1 MALKKPLQNTPRQAR
16 KPWQQALAN
25 AYTRPQDLLDFLGLP
40 HTLLS
45 QQTLEATR
53 KFPFLVPHSYAVRI
67 NKGNPR
73 DPLLLQV
80 LPSNEEM
87 QLTPGYSDDPLQEQ
101 QAIKTRGI
109 LHKYQGRVLLIIS
122 SGCAIYCRYCFRR
135 EFPYAETQLT
145 QFQEETA
152 LNYIRDNPS
161 ISEVILSGGDPLLLS
176 DNRLDRL
183 ITKLGNIT
191 HLKRLRIHSRMP
203 IILPSRIQPSLL
215 HCLQQSRLTA
225 VIVVHS
231 NHPAEINQEV
241 RTALTQIKTFGIA
254 LLNQSVLLKD
264 INDQAE
270 ILTELSEILFDAG
283 VMPYYLHLLDKTTG
297 TAHFDVTEDK
307 ALTLME
313 SIRTTLPGYLV
324 PKLVRETANTAYK
337 LPIA

>member
-1 MALKKPLQNTPRQAR
+1 MPNKPKQSLQ
-16 KPWQQALAN
+16 PWQQALAN
-25 AYTRPQDLLDFLGLP
+25 AYTCPQDLLDFLSLP

-80 LPSNEEM
+80 LPSNQEM

-135 EFPYAETQLT
+135 EFPYAEAQLT
-145 QFQEETA
+145 RFQEETA
-152 LNYIRDNPS
+152 LNYIRDDTS
-161 ISEVILSGGDPLLLS
+161 ITEVILSGGDPLLLS
-176 DNRLDRL
+176 DSRLDRL

-191 HLKRLRIHSRMP
+191 HLKRLRIHSRIP

-215 HCLQQSRLTA
+215 HCLQQSRLTP

-241 RTALTQIKTFGIA
+241 RTALAQIKTFGIA
-254 LLNQSVLLKD
+254 LLNQAVLLKD

-270 ILTELSEILFDAG
+270 ILTELSEVLFDAG
-283 VMPYYLHLLDKTTG
+283 VIPYYLHLLDKTTG
-297 TAHFDVTEDK
+297 TAHFDVTEDQ

-313 SIRTTLPGYLV
+313 SLRTTLPGYLV
-324 PKLVRETANTAYK
+324 PKLVRETANAAYK